1 MPTFDPKKFTTQEAR
16 PIPIILLLDV
26 STSMAGEKI
35 DSLNAAVNE
44 MLNSFRELGELSTVI
59 AVISFGSQ
67 VRSHYEPPYMNSSEI
82 QWTDLTISGSTPMG
96 EALKMAKAMVDD
108 KETTKGKWYRPL
120 AILVS
125 DGQPTDSWE
134 QPMDDFISEGRSSK
148 CDRMAMAIGQG
159 ADEGVL
165 GRFIAGT
172 ENKLFYAHDAK
183 DIRNFFKL
191 VTMSVSVRSKSKDPN
206 VIPQA
211 EPLDK
216 SNSSKDSRDYF

>member
-1 MPTFDPKKFTTQEAR
+1 MPTFDPKKFTVQEAR
-16 PIPIILLLDV
+16 PVPIILLLDV
-26 STSMAGEKI
+26 SSSMTGEKI
-35 DSLNAAVNE
+35 DSLNSAVKE
-44 MLNSFRELGELSTVI
+44 MLGSFCELEVGTVV
-59 AVISFGSQ
+59 AVISFGGA
-67 VRSHYEPPYMNSSEI
+67 VKCLYEPSFKKSSEI
-82 QWTDLTISGSTPMG
+82 EWTELTVSGNTPMG
-96 EALKMAKAMVDD
+96 TALKMAKDLVEN
-108 KETTKGKWYRPL
+108 KEVTKGNWYRPL

-125 DGQPTDSWE
+125 DGEPNDSWE
-134 QPMDDFISEGRSSK
+134 QPMDDFIKEGRSSK

-165 GRFIAGT
+165 GRFIAET

-183 DIRNFFKL
+183 GIKDFFKL

-216 SNSSKDSRDYF
+216 SNSSKDAQDYF